1 MTTQPMTI
9 RLAGERDTTALQWLA
24 ALDSAPPLT
33 GRVLLAEIDG
43 APCAAVAIDSAAVIA
58 DPFERSELAVRVL
71 LLRRGEL
78 TSDRRRNVPVRR
90 RVRRLAPRPAC

>member
-1 MTTQPMTI
+1 MTTEPMTI
-9 RLAGERDTTALQWLA
+9 RFAGQPDSAALKRLA
-24 ALDSAPPLT
+24 ALDSALPLT

-43 APCAAVAIDSAAVIA
+43 APCAAVAIDSAAVTA
-58 DPFERSELAVRVL
+58 DPFQRSELAVRVL

-78 TSDRRRNVPVRR
+78 ISDRRRNVPVRR